1 MRYAAIL
8 ACLLLSGCVAVRS
21 QPDAEQAALKQER
34 TASARAVDSAL
45 AAQLAN
51 EEADRRRQAAD
62 TQREAERRAQAL
74 AIAGA
79 ASNLGPIA
87 EVVEIKGEPDLG
99 AAISQQKQTID
110 TALNLAPSDY
120 PVPVVTT
127 KQLLADAKAALADY
141 RTRAAALQGRL
152 DLALESASAARLAK
166 LEAEATAAQA
176 TARANEAEAARRAA
190 QQVAEAATAAADA
203 AARREWWAKV
213 GAGALAIAGTV
224 GMIALRVLATTQG
237 GPLLGL
243 LRMVLPGAAVTKDR
257 ETVATAA
264 VAAGDVGRS
273 AVDAVERGLSPELA
287 TALATAVEA
296 ATGGRAS
303 SLAEVF
309 KVAAKAHVI
318 DAGRGLA
325 PKVDALL
332 TTVRDRDIE
341 TEGGLPTILGALLH
355 RV

>member
-1 MRYAAIL
+1 
-8 ACLLLSGCVAVRS
+8 
-21 QPDAEQAALKQER
+21 
-34 TASARAVDSAL
+34 
-45 AAQLAN
+45 
-51 EEADRRRQAAD
+51 
-62 TQREAERRAQAL
+62 
-74 AIAGA
+74 
-79 ASNLGPIA
+79 
-87 EVVEIKGEPDLG
+87 
-99 AAISQQKQTID
+99 
-110 TALNLAPSDY
+110 
-120 PVPVVTT
+120 
-127 KQLLADAKAALADY
+127 
-141 RTRAAALQGRL
+141 
-152 DLALESASAARLAK
+152 
-166 LEAEATAAQA
+166 
-176 TARANEAEAARRAA
+176 
-190 QQVAEAATAAADA
+190 
-203 AARREWWAKV
+203 
-213 GAGALAIAGTV
+213 
-224 GMIALRVLATTQG
+224 
-237 GPLLGL
+237 
-243 LRMVLPGAAVTKDR
+243 MVLPGAAVTKDR